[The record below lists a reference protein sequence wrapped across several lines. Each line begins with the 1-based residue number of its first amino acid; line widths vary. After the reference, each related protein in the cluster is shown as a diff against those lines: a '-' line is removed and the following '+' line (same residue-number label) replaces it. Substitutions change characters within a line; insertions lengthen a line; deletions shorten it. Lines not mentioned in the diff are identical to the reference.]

1 MERHLKRR
9 QLSFYGRLRWFQ
21 AQRSETHN
29 AVKSGPVCGTRFL
42 LSLLKLSAKKPSQ
55 IHMWSV
61 GEKGLEQFCMM
72 IQNVRRK
79 IEVFCAIS
87 YLVFYIFT

>member
-1 MERHLKRR
+1 
-9 QLSFYGRLRWFQ
+9 
-21 AQRSETHN
+21 
-29 AVKSGPVCGTRFL
+29 
-42 LSLLKLSAKKPSQ
+42 
-55 IHMWSV
+55 MWSV